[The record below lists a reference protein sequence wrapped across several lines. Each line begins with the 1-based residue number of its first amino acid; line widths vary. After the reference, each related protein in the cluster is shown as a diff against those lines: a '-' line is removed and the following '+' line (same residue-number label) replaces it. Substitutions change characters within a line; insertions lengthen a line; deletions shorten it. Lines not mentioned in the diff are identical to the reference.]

1 MNNKTENYFFK
12 NMKRNLFLTVV
23 VFLAMVGMLSA
34 QEANGI
40 KGMYGID
47 HGKKIVVATGKLHD
61 GEKPFKET
69 IPIRGEAYTYYRSE
83 MPLITITTDGPIVN
97 SPAVHGIIN
106 VADADGNVIEM
117 HAGIKIRGTSS
128 QQYDKKSYRVELW
141 ADETGTLMADTTF
154 LGLRSDDDW
163 NLEAMWAQP
172 LRLRDKVANELWMEM
187 YQLPYAANEPDAMP
201 GIRMVYADLFVNEE
215 YMGVYALT
223 ERMDRKQLGLRKYN
237 GEIRGVLY
245 KGNGPGAPTFD
256 TLPSYD
262 NTSDTWDN
270 YEWVYPN
277 ESDTAINW
285 NHLYSFTNFV
295 MNASDRVFYA
305 QYAAQFDKANAIDY
319 YLFINSL
326 MAMDNMGR
334 NLFVAR
340 YKKSSTYLYLP
351 WDLDAIWG
359 LDTDGNKTYN
369 TVGLLGNGF
378 YDRLTLDCNDN
389 GFVASAMTRYNAL
402 RSDILT
408 TEHIMELVQ
417 NQFDELAESGAY
429 EREHEAWP
437 EFSVD
442 ESQLDYLRYWLDDR
456 FAYLDRE
463 INAGCGTWGIEAPE
477 PVEGPTRSVEVFP
490 NPAKDRINIRF
501 AEAGEAI
508 VRLYD
513 MTGRLVYS
521 SASNAQAFVI
531 STQGLGRGVYALV
544 TIAEGKQQVDRVVVE

>member
-1 MNNKTENYFFK
+1 MKKFFV
-12 NMKRNLFLTVV
+12 F
-23 VFLAMVGMLSA
+23 VFLLCVSGVMMAQEVQKNQKMVGV
-34 QEANGI
+34 
-40 KGMYGID
+40 D
-47 HGKKIVVATGKLHD
+47 HEKKIIVVTGRLLEGLKPYKELMELD
-61 GEKPFKET
+61 GET
-69 IPIRGEAYTYYRSE
+69 YTYYRSE

-106 VADADGNVIEM
+106 VADADGNVITM
-117 HAGIKIRGTSS
+117 HAGFKIRGTSS

-187 YQLPYAANEPDAMP
+187 YQLPYAESEPDARP
-201 GIRMVYADLFVNEE
+201 GIRMVYADLFINDE
-215 YMGVYALT
+215 YLGVYALT

-237 GEIRGVLY
+237 GDIRGVLY

-256 TLPSYD
+256 SLPDYD
-262 NTSDTWDN
+262 NTQDTWDN

-295 MNASDRVFYA
+295 MNASDNVFYS
-305 QYAAQFDKANAIDY
+305 QYSAQFDTDNAINY

-334 NLFVAR
+334 NLFLAR
-340 YKKSSTYLYLP
+340 YKKSSTYMYLP

-369 TVGLLGNGF
+369 TAGLKTNGF
-378 YDRLTLDCNDN
+378 FDRLMQDCNEN
-389 GFVASAMTRYNAL
+389 GFVAIAQTRYNAL
-402 RSDILT
+402 RNDILT
-408 TEHIMELVQ
+408 TEHIMEMVQ
-417 NQFDELAESGAY
+417 NQYDALVESGAY
-429 EREHEAWP
+429 EREHEVWP
-437 EFSVD
+437 DFTVD
-442 ESQLDYLRYWLDDR
+442 ENQLTYLREWLDDR
-456 FAYLDRE
+456 FSYLDGE

-477 PVEGPTRSVEVFP
+477 APEPVEGPNQCVEVFP

-501 AEAGEAI
+501 AEAGEAS

-513 MTGRLVYS
+513 MMGRLVH
-521 SASNAQAFVI
+521 SNVSNTQTFVI
-531 STQGLGRGVYALV
+531 STQGLRHGVYTLV
-544 TIAEGKQQVDRVVVE
+544 TNVDGKQQIDRIVVE

>member
-1 MNNKTENYFFK
+1 
-12 NMKRNLFLTVV
+12 MKKALLIVVLGFLTV
-23 VFLAMVGMLSA
+23 MMSA
-34 QEANGI
+34 QTFGV
-40 KGMYGID
+40 D
-47 HGKKIVVATGKLHD
+47 HGKKIVVTTGRLPE
-61 GEKPFKET
+61 GVKPYKET
-69 IPIRGEAYTYYRSE
+69 QTFRGETYTCYRSE

-117 HAGIKIRGTSS
+117 HAGFKIRGTSS

-187 YQLPYAANEPDAMP
+187 YQLPYAESEPEARP
-201 GIRMVYADLFVNEE
+201 GIRMVYADLFINEE
-215 YMGVYALT
+215 YMGVYTLT

-237 GEIRGVLY
+237 GDVRGVLY

-256 TLPSYD
+256 TLPNYD

-295 MNASDRVFYA
+295 MNASDNVFFS
-305 QYAAQFDKANAIDY
+305 QYAAQFDKDNAIDY

-334 NLFVAR
+334 NIFLAR
-340 YKKSSTYLYLP
+340 YKKSSTYMYLP

-359 LDTDGNKTYN
+359 LDTDGSKTYN
-369 TVGLLGNGF
+369 TVGLKSNGF
-378 YDRLTLDCNDN
+378 FDRLMQDCNDY
-389 GFVASAMTRYNAL
+389 GFVASAKTRYNAL
-402 RSDILT
+402 RNDILT
-408 TEHIMELVQ
+408 TDHIMKMVQEQYDELV
-417 NQFDELAESGAY
+417 ASGAY

-437 EFSVD
+437 EFTVD
-442 ESQLDYLRYWLDDR
+442 ESQLDYMRYWLDDR

-477 PVEGPTRSVEVFP
+477 PAEGPTQSVEVFP
-490 NPAKDRINIRF
+490 NPAKDRISIRF
-501 AEAGEAI
+501 AEAGEASI
-508 VRLYD
+508 RLYD

-521 SASNAQAFVI
+521 NAFNIQAFVI
-531 STQGLGRGVYALV
+531 STQGLSQGVYTLV
-544 TIAEGKQQVDRVVVE
+544 VNVDGKQLVDRVVVE

>member
-1 MNNKTENYFFK
+1 
-12 NMKRNLFLTVV
+12 MKKLFLAIVMILV
-23 VFLAMVGMLSA
+23 SGMMMA
-34 QEANGI
+34 QDVQSVQ
-40 KGMYGID
+40 KTYGID
-47 HGKKIVVATGKLHD
+47 HGKKMVVATGRLLD
-61 GEKPFKET
+61 GTKPFKET
-69 IPIRGEAYTYYRSE
+69 VTVGGEEYTCYRSE

-97 SPAVHGIIN
+97 SPAVHGIIS

-117 HAGIKIRGTSS
+117 HAGFKIRGTSS
-128 QQYDKKSYRVELW
+128 QLYDKKSYRVELW

-187 YQLPYAANEPDAMP
+187 YQLPYAESEPEAKP

-237 GEIRGVLY
+237 GDVRGVLY

-256 TLPSYD
+256 TLPNYD

-295 MNASDRVFYA
+295 MNASDNVFYS
-305 QYAAQFDKANAIDY
+305 QYAAQFDKDNAIDY

-334 NLFVAR
+334 NIFLAR
-340 YKKSSTYLYLP
+340 YKKSSTYMYLP

-369 TVGLLGNGF
+369 AAGLKSNGF
-378 YDRLTLDCNDN
+378 FDRLTQDCNDY
-389 GFVASAMTRYNAL
+389 GFVATAMTRYNAL
-402 RSDILT
+402 RNDILT
-408 TEHIMELVQ
+408 TDHIMKLVQEQYDELVE
-417 NQFDELAESGAY
+417 NGAY

-437 EFSVD
+437 EFTVD
-442 ESQLDYLRYWLDDR
+442 ESQLDYMRYWLDDR

-477 PVEGPTRSVEVFP
+477 PVEGPARSVEVFP

-501 AEAGEAI
+501 AEAGEASI
-508 VRLYD
+508 RLYD

-521 SASNAQAFVI
+521 NASNTQAFVI
-531 STQGLGRGVYALV
+531 STQGLSQGVYTLV
-544 TIAEGKQQVDRVVVE
+544 VNVDGKQLVDRVVVE

>member
-1 MNNKTENYFFK
+1 
-12 NMKRNLFLTVV
+12 MKRLAFIAILLF
-23 VFLAMVGMLSA
+23 ASGMMMS
-34 QEANGI
+34 QERPDL
-40 KGMYGID
+40 KGVYGID
-47 HGKKIVVATGKLHD
+47 HNKKIIVSTGQLLE

-69 IPIRGEAYTYYRSE
+69 ISVRGEEYTCYRSE

-117 HAGIKIRGTSS
+117 HAGFKIRGTSS

-141 ADETGTLMADTTF
+141 ADETGALMADTTF

-187 YQLPYAANEPDAMP
+187 YQLPYAESEPDALP
-201 GIRMVYADLFVNEE
+201 GIRMVYADLFVNND
-215 YMGVYALT
+215 YLGVYALT
-223 ERMDRKQLGLRKYN
+223 ERMDRKQLALRKYN

-245 KGNGPGAPTFD
+245 KGNGQGAPTFD
-256 TLPSYD
+256 TVPDSD
-262 NTSDTWDN
+262 NTMDTWDN

-277 ESDTAINW
+277 ESDSAINW

-295 MNASDRVFYA
+295 MNASDNVFNS
-305 QYAAQFDKANAIDY
+305 QYAAQFDKNNAIDY

-334 NLFVAR
+334 NLFLAR
-340 YKKSSTYLYLP
+340 YKKSSTYMYLP

-359 LDTDGNKTYN
+359 LDTDGSMTYN
-369 TVGLLGNGF
+369 TAGLKSNGF
-378 YDRLTLDCNDN
+378 YDRLMNDCTSE
-389 GFVASAMTRYNAL
+389 GFVALAQTRYNAL
-402 RSDILT
+402 REDILT
-408 TEHIMELVQ
+408 TEHIMKLVQEQYDELVE
-417 NQFDELAESGAY
+417 NGSY

-437 EFSVD
+437 QFTVD
-442 ESQLDYLRYWLDDR
+442 ESQLDYLRSWLDGR
-456 FAYLDRE
+456 FNYLDNE

-477 PVEGPTRSVEVFP
+477 PVEGPTRSAEVFP

-501 AEAGEAI
+501 AETGEAS

-521 SASNAQAFVI
+521 DASNAQAFVI
-531 STQGLGRGVYALV
+531 STKGLSQGVYTLV
-544 TIAEGKQQVDRVVVE
+544 STMDGTQQVDRVVVE

>member
-1 MNNKTENYFFK
+1 
-12 NMKRNLFLTVV
+12 MKKLFWIGIL
-23 VFLAMVGMLSA
+23 LSMTSLVMA
-34 QEANGI
+34 QQTTG
-40 KGMYGID
+40 KQHMYGID
-47 HGKKIVVATGKLHD
+47 HEKKIVVATGRLLE
-61 GEKPFKET
+61 GMKPYKKTMEV
-69 IPIRGEAYTYYRSE
+69 RGEAYTCYRSE

-106 VADADGNVIEM
+106 VADADGNVITM
-117 HAGIKIRGTSS
+117 HAGFKIRGTSS

-172 LRLRDKVANELWMEM
+172 LRLRDKVANELWMDM
-187 YQLPYAANEPDAMP
+187 YQLPYLENEPNALP
-201 GIRMVYADLFVNEE
+201 GIRMVYADLFINDE
-215 YMGVYALT
+215 YLGVYTLT

-237 GEIRGVLY
+237 GDIRGVLY

-256 TLPSYD
+256 SLPDYD
-262 NTSDTWDN
+262 NTLDTWDN

-295 MNASDRVFYA
+295 MNASDNVFYS
-305 QYAAQFDKANAIDY
+305 QYAAQFDKDNAIDY

-334 NLFVAR
+334 NLFLAR
-340 YKKSSTYLYLP
+340 YKKSSTYMYLP

-369 TVGLLGNGF
+369 TAGLKTNGF
-378 YDRLTLDCNDN
+378 FNRLTQDCNEN
-389 GFVASAMTRYNAL
+389 GFVATAQTRYNAL
-402 RSDILT
+402 RSTILNRD
-408 TEHIMELVQ
+408 HIMELVQ
-417 NQFDELAESGAY
+417 NQYDELMESGAY

-437 EFSVD
+437 EFVVD
-442 ESQLDYLRYWLDDR
+442 ESQLNYLSNWLDDR
-456 FAYLDRE
+456 FNYLDGE

-477 PVEGPTRSVEVFP
+477 PVEGPTRSIEVFP
-490 NPAKDRINIRF
+490 NPAKDRINVRF
-501 AEAGEAI
+501 AEENEAA
-508 VRLYD
+508 VNLYD
-513 MTGRLVYS
+513 MMGRLVY
-521 SASNAQAFVI
+521 AANANTQYFVI
-531 STQGLGRGVYALV
+531 PTQGLGQGIYTLV
-544 TIAEGKQQVDRVVVE
+544 VNVDGKQLVDRVVVE